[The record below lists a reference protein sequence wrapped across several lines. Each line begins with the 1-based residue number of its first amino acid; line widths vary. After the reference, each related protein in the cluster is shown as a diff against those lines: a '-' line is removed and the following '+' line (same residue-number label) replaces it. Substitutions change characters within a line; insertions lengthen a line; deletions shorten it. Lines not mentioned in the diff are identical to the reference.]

1 MSYFNNFE
9 RLFMQRS
16 LELVDTYKGEYETT
30 QLLNGLIG
38 LLFFPNER
46 MSGLIPEISIQDLEA
61 WGFSSACI
69 LNAGGGKEAKELGLR
84 EIVRRLRNSVAH
96 CRVEPFPND
105 HRPCEGFYFADR
117 NGFEAKIPTDQIK
130 NLMRGLLS
138 HLLHQ

>member
-16 LELVDTYKGEYETT
+16 LELVDTYQGEYEST

-46 MSGLIPEISIQDLEA
+46 MPDLIPEKSLQDIEA
-61 WGFSSACI
+61 WGFSQDCI
-69 LNAGGGKEAKELGLR
+69 INAGANKKPQEINLR
-84 EIVRRLRNSVAH
+84 EIIKRLRNSVAH

-105 HRPCEGFYFADR
+105 HRPCEGFFFADR

-130 NLMRGLLS
+130 NLMRKLLT
-138 HLLHQ
+138 HLLEK